1 VQTIL
6 DAPMTAVQGEQLWRV
21 GLLRAQVGDQ
31 IDALGAGSGCGDGED
46 FAFEASDLLDVGE
59 LQVGVQ
65 SGTGPNAAGLDTTV
79 AFIDRGVL
87 RGE

>member
-1 VQTIL
+1 
-6 DAPMTAVQGEQLWRV
+6 MTAVQGEQPWRV

-46 FAFEASDLLDVGE
+46 FAFQAGDLLDVGE
-59 LQVGVQ
+59 LQVGIQ
-65 SGTGPNAAGLDTTV
+65 SGAGPNAAGLDTTV

>member
-1 VQTIL
+1 
-6 DAPMTAVQGEQLWRV
+6 MTAVQGEQLWRF

-31 IDALGAGSGCGDGED
+31 IDALGAGSGGGDGED

-65 SGTGPNAAGLDTTV
+65 SGTGPNAAGLETAV